1 MRRQALI
8 AAVVGLIAAS
18 RALADV
24 TAVGLDPKDYT
35 SDFMIGNVI
44 VSVIFPESNGAAD
57 PNTENWTP
65 ERQTQVL
72 SKIMAGL
79 DWWTHQNPRSP
90 LSFTVISQTVA
101 TKYEPIRHPYY
112 DESLWIPDIM
122 TKLGYSGSRF
132 ASTRAY
138 INDLRVQYHADWG
151 YVIFVCD
158 SLMDVDGKFAD
169 GYFAYSYLGG
179 PFTVMTYDNN
189 GYGISNMDVVAA
201 HETGHI
207 FNALDEYAGASSP
220 SDYSH
225 GYFPTMNGNHQYA
238 ATADTPESIMRGG
251 IRWGLD
257 SWAKLMIGWRDSDAN
272 GRDDVVDRAP
282 VVTFASQP
290 SSQAGVSNFN
300 GSAHVSVLPRQ
311 GNTQGNG
318 LTIDTISKV
327 EYRLGSGQWAEAS
340 AVDGRFDSG
349 AESFIFNLG
358 TGDSTT
364 QAVGAQNVE
373 LRVLTQ
379 FSQNG
384 PGGGGGSGTEGVA
397 SNLSGA
403 HAFPNPFKPNSGIGH
418 TNGITFSGL
427 TAGAHIQVFTPAGER
442 VYDKKLDPAIS
453 TLQWNAENDDGRTLA
468 SGVYLYLI
476 TDDAGNKKDGKLAI
490 VR

>member
-1 MRRQALI
+1 MRRSVLI
-8 AAVVGLIAAS
+8 AAAFGLFSAARVGAEI
-18 RALADV
+18 
-24 TAVGLDPKDYT
+24 TAVGLDKKDYT
-35 SDFMIGNVI
+35 SDFMIGNVV
-44 VSVIFPESNGAAD
+44 VSVIFPESSGGAD
-57 PNTENWTP
+57 PNIENWTP
-65 ERQTQVL
+65 ERQTQAL

-90 LSFTVISQTVA
+90 LSFTVISQTVQ
-101 TKYEPIRHPYY
+101 TKYEPITRPYY
-112 DESLWIPDIM
+112 DEALWIPDIM
-122 TKLGYSGSRF
+122 SKLGYTGSRF
-132 ASTRAY
+132 GATRAY
-138 INDLRVQYHADWG
+138 INDLRTQYHADWG

-158 SLMDVDGKFAD
+158 SLIDANGKFAD

-189 GYGISNMDVVAA
+189 GYGISNMDVVLA

-220 SDYSH
+220 NDYSH

-238 ATADTPESIMRGG
+238 TTADSPESIMRGG

-257 SWAKLMIGWRDSDAN
+257 SWAKLMIGWRDADNN

-282 VVTFASQP
+282 VVNFASQP

-300 GSAHVSVLPRQ
+300 GSAHVTVLPRQ
-311 GNTQGNG
+311 GNPNGNG
-318 LTIDTISKV
+318 ITVDTISKV
-327 EYRLGSGQWAEAS
+327 EYRLGSGAWAEAS
-340 AVDGRFDSG
+340 AVDGGFDSG
-349 AESFIFNLG
+349 TESFIFNLG
-358 TGDSTT
+358 GGDATT
-364 QAVGAQNVE
+364 QAVSAQNVDV
-373 LRVLTQ
+373 RVLTQ
-379 FSQNG
+379 FTMTG
-384 PGGGGGSGTEGVA
+384 PGGGSGTGSA
-397 SNLSGA
+397 AAPSNLSGA
-403 HAFPNPFKPNSGIGH
+403 HPFPNPYKPNSSIGH

-427 TAGAHIQVFTPAGER
+427 TVGAHVQIFTPNGDR

-453 TLQWNAENDDGRTLA
+453 TLQWNAENDDGKVLA